1 MQAIIDRA
9 AALWRNEP
17 ALVITSLAAAVVFLA
32 AKAGVIIDQQTLI
45 DSLGIVLPVLLGG
58 TLIRRK
64 VTPGTVVADPTAIPT
79 DQKQEV
85 PR

>member
-1 MQAIIDRA
+1 MQPIIDRA

-17 ALVITSLAAAVVFLA
+17 ALVITSLAAAVVFVA
-32 AKAGVIIDQQTLI
+32 AKAGVVIDQQTLV
-45 DSLGIVLPVLLGG
+45 DSLGIVLPILAGG
-58 TLIRRK
+58 AVIRRK
-64 VTPGTVVADPTAIPT
+64 VTPGIPVADPTAIPT

>member
-1 MQAIIDRA
+1 MQPVLDRLV
-9 AALWRNEP
+9 ALWRNEP
-17 ALVITSLAAAVVFLA
+17 ALVISSLAAAVVFLA
-32 AKAGVIIDQQTLI
+32 AKAGVVIDQQTLV
-45 DSLGIVLPVLLGG
+45 DSLGIVLPILLGG

>member
-32 AKAGVIIDQQTLI
+32 AKAGVIIDQQTLV
-45 DSLGIVLPVLLGG
+45 DSLGIVLPILFGG
-58 TLIRRK
+58 AVIRRK
-64 VTPGTVVADPTAIPT
+64 VTPGTVVADPTAIPA

>member
-1 MQAIIDRA
+1 MQPILDRL

-17 ALVITSLAAAVVFLA
+17 ALVITSTAAAVVFLA

-58 TLIRRK
+58 AVIRRK
-64 VTPGTVVADPTAIPT
+64 VQPAQPVADPTAIPA
-79 DQKQEV
+79 DQNQKV
-85 PR
+85 PS

>member
-58 TLIRRK
+58 AVIRRK
-64 VTPGTVVADPTAIPT
+64 VTPAPPVADPTAIPA
-79 DQKQEV
+79 DVNQRK
-85 PR
+85 PS

>member
-58 TLIRRK
+58 AVIRRK